1 MIEILVALS
10 VFAAV
15 ATISLRS
22 IGDTLRRD
30 RVAKAAA
37 VVSSDLEQ
45 AFAIAARQRMPVR
58 VLIDT
63 VNRKLTVVDR
73 NTPTLIYKTR
83 SFEKAGAFEIDS
95 LRSNTPNIDIM
106 TNGMATA
113 DLTIRLMILTTGG
126 AKYTK
131 TIQASKGGLVRVDN
145 R

>member
-1 MIEILVALS
+1 MLEILVALM
-10 VFAAV
+10 VFAIV
-15 ATISLRS
+15 AKISLRS
-22 IGDTLRRD
+22 IGDTLRRE

-37 VVSSDLEQ
+37 VVGSDLEQ
-45 AFAIAARQRMPVR
+45 AFAIAARQRLPVR

-63 VNRKLTVVDR
+63 VNRKVSVVDR
-73 NTPTLIYKTR
+73 NAQTLVYKTR
-83 SFEKAGAFEIDS
+83 SFENGGAFEIDS

-106 TNGMATA
+106 PNGMATA
-113 DLTIRLMILTTGG
+113 DLTIRLLILTTGG

>member
-1 MIEILVALS
+1 MVEILVALS

-15 ATISLRS
+15 AMISIRS
-22 IGDTLRRD
+22 IGDTLRRN
-30 RVAKAAA
+30 RLAKAAN

-58 VLIDT
+58 VLIDAD
-63 VNRKLTVVDR
+63 NRKLTVVDR

-83 SFEKAGAFEIDS
+83 SLGKEGAYEMDS
-95 LRSNTPNIDIM
+95 LRTNTPSIDIM
-106 TNGMATA
+106 PNGLAT
-113 DLTIRLMILTTGG
+113 DELQLTFVMMTTGG

-131 TIQASKGGLVRVDN
+131 LVQASKGGLVRVNN